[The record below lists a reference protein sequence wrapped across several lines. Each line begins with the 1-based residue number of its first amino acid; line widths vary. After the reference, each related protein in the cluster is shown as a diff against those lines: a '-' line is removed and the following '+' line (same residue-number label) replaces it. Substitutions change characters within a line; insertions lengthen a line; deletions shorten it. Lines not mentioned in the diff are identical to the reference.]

1 MRRLNVYNSVKV
13 TLSNQE
19 FGKISQ
25 NELQVAKFLDL
36 LHTIRIPKET
46 EEDYIS
52 FEQIMAISEVDHPI
66 ESIRNNQREA
76 TPLFGERIEAL
87 RLTQG

>member
-1 MRRLNVYNSVKV
+1 MHRLNVYNSVKV

-52 FEQIMAISEVDHPI
+52 FEQIMAIS
-66 ESIRNNQREA
+66 
-76 TPLFGERIEAL
+76 
-87 RLTQG
+87 